1 MHPALWLLLAI
12 VAEVVGTTALKVSDG
27 FRHLIP
33 VLVVVAGYG
42 VSFWAMS
49 MSLRAIPLGV
59 VYAVWSGLGT
69 VAIVLI
75 GVVAF
80 RESLDAIKIGG
91 IALIMVGVVLLNVV
105 TGSRA

>member
-1 MHPALWLLLAI
+1 MP
-12 VAEVVGTTALKVSDG
+12 VV
-27 FRHLIP
+27 
-33 VLVVVAGYG
+33 VVVAGYG
-42 VSFWAMS
+42 LSFYAMS
-49 MSLRAIPLGV
+49 MSLRSIPLGV

-80 RESLDAIKIGG
+80 RESLDALKIGG

-105 TGSRA
+105 TGTHA

>member
-12 VAEVVGTTALKVSDG
+12 IAEVIGTTALKVSDG
-27 FRHLIP
+27 FRHVIP
-33 VLVVVAGYG
+33 VLIVVAGYG
-42 VSFWAMS
+42 VSFYAMS
-49 MSLRAIPLGV
+49 ISLRSIPLGI

-80 RESLDAIKIGG
+80 RESLDALKIGG

-105 TGSRA
+105 AGSHA